1 MASSNGVEEG
11 ETIRSSSLSNG
22 GFQTSDHTT
31 AHLVPSALLQA
42 RIEQPI
48 LPPGSLPNTLRELR
62 EMESLLKAKKK
73 LLSSMKK
80 QHADTDEKRI
90 TKKLL
95 EEQLK
100 ALKTEAKNAKAEAKQ
115 EENARATGKRSRQDY
130 DPNDS
135 DEGSEDF
142 DLFKRPG
149 KRILTTIDNG
159 RRGIVRLLCVQPV
172 TNWWKMSLV
181 IHGKK
186 PMLTFANM
194 VGLL

>member
-1 MASSNGVEEG
+1 
-11 ETIRSSSLSNG
+11 
-22 GFQTSDHTT
+22 
-31 AHLVPSALLQA
+31 
-42 RIEQPI
+42 
-48 LPPGSLPNTLRELR
+48 
-62 EMESLLKAKKK
+62 
-73 LLSSMKK
+73 MKK

-90 TKKLL
+90 AKKLL

-172 TNWWKMSLV
+172 TNWWQMSLV
-181 IHGKK
+181 IHGQK